1 MPPYEPDPME
11 SGRGRELWLSVFFM
25 VLSAVLLALP
35 SGMQESVGAGLRGSV
50 LRPFIAVQ
58 ESVSRTRMRA
68 REVTELQE
76 RLDAAVAVLSAQR
89 TLADENTR
97 LRDLLGLRERAV
109 PGFVSAS
116 VIRAGTRGS
125 QSMFL
130 LDAGSADG
138 VRVNDPVVA
147 AGGLIGVVREVGPG
161 TAVAMDWTHPDFR
174 VSAMTVTGEAS
185 GMVQPYAGDFREE
198 DRLILV
204 GIPYYTTL
212 SEGTAVV
219 TSGRGSVYPR
229 GILVGTIGELAR
241 TDAGWS
247 RGYWLIPA
255 VRPAEAD
262 HVLIITGDR
271 GTPAGD
277 LLDLW
282 VEPDSVVEPDPAIDP
297 DPETEPDSVVEP
309 DPLVEPDPGPAPAD
323 DPRGER

>member
-35 SGMQESVGAGLRGSV
+35 SGMQESMGAGLRASV

-76 RLDAAVAVLSAQR
+76 RLDAAVAMIAAQR
-89 TLADENTR
+89 TLADENAR
-97 LRDLLGLRERAV
+97 LRDLLDLRERAV

-161 TAVAMDWTHPDFR
+161 SAVAMDWTHPDFR
-174 VSAMTVTGEAS
+174 VFAMTVDGDAF
-185 GMVQPYAGDFREE
+185 GFVQAYPGDFREG
-198 DRLILV
+198 DRLILT
-204 GIPYYTTL
+204 GIPYSTMIE
-212 SEGTAVV
+212 EGTEVV

-229 GILVGTIGELAR
+229 GILVGTVGELAR

-247 RGYWLIPA
+247 RGYWLVPA

-282 VEPDSVVEPDPAIDP
+282 VEPDSM
-297 DPETEPDSVVEP
+297 VEP
-309 DPLVEPDPGPAPAD
+309 DPLVQPDPGAEPGPGAAPPPDSVSAD
-323 DPRGER
+323 EPGEDR